1 MSFKHLEAFFE
12 KSVPFNQLLGLKV
25 VSTAQGRATLRI
37 PYHDRLIGDSSRP
50 AIHGGVISA
59 LADSAGGLAAW
70 TTLKSGTAVSTIDL
84 RIDYLQPAG
93 LEDLL
98 CVADV
103 IRTGNRVVVVS
114 MSVTQG
120 ADEVK
125 VAEGRGVYN
134 INQRA

>member
-1 MSFKHLEAFFE
+1 MPFEQLEAFFE
-12 KSVPFNQLLGLKV
+12 KSVPFNQLLGLRV
-25 VSTAQGRATLRI
+25 VSTEKGRATLKI
-37 PYHDRLIGDSSRP
+37 PYSERLVGDSSRP

-70 TTLKSGTAVSTIDL
+70 TTLNAGKAVSTIDL

-93 LEDLL
+93 PADLV
-98 CVADV
+98 CIADV

-114 MSVTQG
+114 MSVFQG
-120 ADEVK
+120 AEEIK

-134 INQRA
+134 INQRD